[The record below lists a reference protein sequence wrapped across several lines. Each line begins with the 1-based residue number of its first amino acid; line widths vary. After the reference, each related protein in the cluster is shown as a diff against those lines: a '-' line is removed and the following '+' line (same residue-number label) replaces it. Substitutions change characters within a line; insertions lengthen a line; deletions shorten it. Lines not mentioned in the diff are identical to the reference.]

1 MILKCSDTKKKVFV
15 IAVITIV
22 TAALYAYLYCMD
34 TSITNEDTKRPD
46 INSIERIVPVK
57 VSDSD
62 GNDFNMDIVIQPL
75 QYGENNIE
83 QAFDEAEKVLDNIV
97 PGENDS
103 LDSVDKK
110 LNFPDTIEGYP
121 FSLQWLFDDY
131 ELINYDGSINNM
143 NMQAG
148 EKKNI
153 DISCVIK
160 YEGWI
165 RQKDYHV
172 TVCAP
177 DLNDSETK
185 KQWIKDKI
193 ETSLVDNPTEDN
205 VKLPDNISGEQISY
219 QKRTEWNNVFV
230 IVLLGVAAVCAVY
243 AGEKKKTE
251 DAAKKRAEELKRDY
265 SEMIHK
271 LALLMGAGMTVRM
284 AWSHIVNEYKE
295 RLAQKKV
302 SKKYVYEEMAYTLY
316 QMNSGVSEINAYG
329 EFGTRCDTKEYL
341 KFSSLVVQNLKKG
354 SRELVNLLEL
364 EAIDAFE
371 DRKNLAR
378 KYGEEAGTKMLFPM
392 VMMLVVVMVIIMFPA
407 IMTFSM

>member
-1 MILKCSDTKKKVFV
+1 MLV

-177 DLNDSETK
+177 DLM
-185 KQWIKDKI
+185 
-193 ETSLVDNPTEDN
+193 
-205 VKLPDNISGEQISY
+205 
-219 QKRTEWNNVFV
+219 
-230 IVLLGVAAVCAVY
+230 IV
-243 AGEKKKTE
+243 
-251 DAAKKRAEELKRDY
+251 RLK
-265 SEMIHK
+265 
-271 LALLMGAGMTVRM
+271 
-284 AWSHIVNEYKE
+284 
-295 RLAQKKV
+295 
-302 SKKYVYEEMAYTLY
+302 
-316 QMNSGVSEINAYG
+316 NSG
-329 EFGTRCDTKEYL
+329 
-341 KFSSLVVQNLKKG
+341 
-354 SRELVNLLEL
+354 
-364 EAIDAFE
+364 
-371 DRKNLAR
+371 
-378 KYGEEAGTKMLFPM
+378 
-392 VMMLVVVMVIIMFPA
+392 
-407 IMTFSM
+407 